1 MTMGKRIWLL
11 AAALVLLTACLKL
24 KHEMVIQPVH
34 ITVDVRIKIDREL
47 EDFFGDIDKAAAPA
61 ESDASVKQ
69 EEVK

>member
-1 MTMGKRIWLL
+1 MGKRIWLL
-11 AAALVLLTACLKL
+11 AAALVLLAGACLKL

-61 ESDASVKQ
+61 KNDATQKQ